1 MIKVLSLK
9 EPFATLIKTGIK
21 KVETRSWPTNYR
33 GELYI
38 HASISRSTLN
48 EKNIEFKKLIQNLE
62 YQPSYIICKCNLT
75 DCIYMTKEYVEN
87 MKKTNYQ
94 EYLCGEYKEGRYAWI
109 LENIE
114 PLSIPFKAKGQLS
127 IWTFYPE
134 DEIMTLMDK
143 IEYGWL
149 DQNNNQHNL
158 MDNTYQDNYILE
170 TPQEVMKN
178 KIGVCWDQV
187 ELERYYLRTHDLN
200 IKTYFLVYY
209 DNEKCPTHTFLTYE
223 KNNQYYWLE
232 HAWMKFKGIH
242 DYPSKKEL
250 LTDITKKFI
259 TNELK
264 NHYTKENLVLYEY
277 PKPKYHISAQEFFN
291 HCESGKQIEID
302 KE

>member
-1 MIKVLSLK
+1 MKVLSLK

-48 EKNIEFKKLIQNLE
+48 EKNIEFKKLIQDLE
-62 YQPSYIICKCNLT
+62 YQPSYIICKCNLK

-94 EYLCGEYKEGRYAWI
+94 EYFCGEYKEGRYAWI

-114 PLSIPFKAKGQLS
+114 PLSTPIKAKGQLS
-127 IWTFYPE
+127 IWNFYSIN
-134 DEIMTLMDK
+134 EIMNLMDN

-149 DQNNNQHNL
+149 DKNNTKHDL
-158 MDNTYQDNYILE
+158 IDNTYQENYILE
-170 TPQEVMKN
+170 TPQEVIKN

-209 DNEKCPTHTFLTYE
+209 DNEKCPTHTFLTY
-223 KNNQYYWLE
+223 KKDNKYYWLE
-232 HAWMKFKGIH
+232 HAWIKFKGIH
-242 DYPSKKEL
+242 EYSSKIEL
-250 LTDITKKFI
+250 LTDVRNKFI
-259 TNELK
+259 MSELK
-264 NHYTKENLVLYEY
+264 NHYTKKNLVLYEY
-277 PKPKYHISAQEFFN
+277 QKPKYHISTQEFFKY
-291 HCESGKQIEID
+291 CESGKQIDI
-302 KE
+302 